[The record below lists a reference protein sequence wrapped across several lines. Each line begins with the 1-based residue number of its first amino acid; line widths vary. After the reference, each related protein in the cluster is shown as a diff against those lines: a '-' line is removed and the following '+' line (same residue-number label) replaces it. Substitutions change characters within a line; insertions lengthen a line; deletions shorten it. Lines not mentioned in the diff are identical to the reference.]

1 LNTERRSVQ
10 IMLKDKSKTTT
21 KPVCIIPARGG
32 SRRIPRKNIRTFSG
46 RPLIAWPIETALESK
61 LFSRVVVS
69 TDDKEIADIAIDC
82 GAKVPFMRNDAL
94 GDDHTTTA
102 QVMKDALRQIDPAKT
117 ACCLYPTAPL
127 VTGAD
132 LAGAYAMLMQEK
144 ADAVISVTEYDFHPL
159 RAFQAGKDGRLEFKY
174 PQHALTRSQDLPELL
189 HDAGA
194 FYFFDTASFARQD
207 RLVMD
212 HTLGYQLPRMRALDI
227 DTQEDLEFAELLHRH
242 AGLKGNSAS

>member
-1 LNTERRSVQ
+1 
-10 IMLKDKSKTTT
+10 MTT

-32 SRRIPRKNIRTFSG
+32 SRRIPRKNIRAFNG
-46 RPLIAWPIETALESK
+46 RPLIAWPIETALESNV
-61 LFSRVVVS
+61 FSQVIVS
-69 TDDKEIADIAIDC
+69 TDDKEIADIAATC
-82 GAKVPFMRNDAL
+82 GAGVPFMRNDAL

-102 QVMKDALRQIDPAKT
+102 EVMKDTLRQIDPVKT

-127 VTGAD
+127 ITGAD
-132 LAGAYAMLMQEK
+132 LAGAYTMLMQEK

-159 RAFQAGKDGRLEFKY
+159 RAFEAGKNGRLEFKD

-227 DTQEDLEFAELLHRH
+227 DTQEDFEFAELLHRQLT
-242 AGLKGNSAS
+242 GERSSAS